1 MSRLSFKINQMGLL
15 VLSSRVNI
23 TLRVGLFLHSAITFC
38 LDMVSRILRTA
49 LMSSINDRNAV
60 LFTTTVSD
68 PNHYC
73 VVGFNEKKEIVK
85 LVEKPEKQFSDT
97 VGIGFY
103 SFPDDTCDLL
113 ENVELSI
120 RGSTKSP
127 R

>member
-1 MSRLSFKINQMGLL
+1 
-15 VLSSRVNI
+15 
-23 TLRVGLFLHSAITFC
+23 
-38 LDMVSRILRTA
+38 
-49 LMSSINDRNAV
+49 MSSINDRNAV

-120 RGSTKSP
+120 RGEYEITSLNQVFLNQGRLDYVALNRKYVLD
-127 R
+127 